1 MGSDK
6 IRELVKKIYEALS
19 NKKALNIKVIDI
31 TKLTVVA
38 DYFVIASAS
47 NPLQMAALQDA
58 VDEVMYKNG
67 ITTGRIEGKKDSTW
81 LLMDYQDVI
90 VHLFTEQDRKFYDL
104 ERIWQD
110 GVMVDPDEL

>member
-1 MGSDK
+1 MESNK
-6 IRELVKKIYEALS
+6 VRELVKKIYDALS
-19 NKKALNIKVIDI
+19 DKKAYDVKVIDI
-31 TKLTVVA
+31 TELTVVA

-67 ITTGRIEGKKDSTW
+67 VTTGKIEGNKNSTW

-90 VHLFTEQDRKFYDL
+90 VHLFTEGDRKFYDL

-110 GVMVDPDEL
+110 GVMVDPADL